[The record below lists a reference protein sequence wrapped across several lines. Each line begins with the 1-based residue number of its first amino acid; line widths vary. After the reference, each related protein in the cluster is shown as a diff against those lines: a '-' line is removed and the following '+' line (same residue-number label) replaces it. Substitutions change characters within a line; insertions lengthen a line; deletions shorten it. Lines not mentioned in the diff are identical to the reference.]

1 MCIWAGMTTEEIT
14 DQGVRYKDLKDN
26 QIEDSGWGKKESGP
40 QKSDKKGVGILG
52 GTINFAREM

>member
-1 MCIWAGMTTEEIT
+1 MTTEEIT